1 MKKHPFISSISTLLL
16 ALVLFCFQLG
26 FSQLKATITDELGNP
41 LEYATAAV
49 YNSNGTLVSGVVSE
63 ARGIIEF
70 GNLKSGKYNLE
81 VSFIGY
87 EVSKISNILFDEV
100 LNLGTIKL
108 TLGNQLDDVVIAT
121 KRKTIINKIDKQVY
135 NAQAFKNAQGGTGLD
150 VLKNLPAV
158 SFNGNGELMVSGTR
172 GFVVLLNGKPTQ
184 SNPTAIMAQLPANA
198 ISSIELITAPS
209 AKYDPEGKAGIINII
224 TRKGATEGVF
234 SQLNIKG
241 GFPSIETYGNELA
254 QQRFGIDGTYNINAE
269 KLHVSIGANYQ
280 RNDFVSSWDF
290 RN

>member
-1 MKKHPFISSISTLLL
+1 MKKRPFISSISTLLL

-121 KRKTIINKIDKQVY
+121 KRTSTVCSRC
-135 NAQAFKNAQGGTGLD
+135 LD
-150 VLKNLPAV
+150 EPCSRRSTTSVVTLGWLWFNRALLPISTRPSAALAV
-158 SFNGNGELMVSGTR
+158 S
-172 GFVVLLNGKPTQ
+172 
-184 SNPTAIMAQLPANA
+184 A
-198 ISSIELITAPS
+198 
-209 AKYDPEGKAGIINII
+209 Y
-224 TRKGATEGVF
+224 
-234 SQLNIKG
+234 
-241 GFPSIETYGNELA
+241 
-254 QQRFGIDGTYNINAE
+254 GIDGTTDIN
-269 KLHVSIGANYQ
+269 L
-280 RNDFVSSWDF
+280 
-290 RN
+290 

>member
-1 MKKHPFISSISTLLL
+1 MIKRPFTSSISALLL
-16 ALVLFCFQLG
+16 ALILFCFQLG

-41 LEYATAAV
+41 LEYATAAL

-63 ARGIIEF
+63 ASGIIEID
-70 GNLKSGKYNLE
+70 NLKSGKYNLE

-87 EVSKISNILFDEV
+87 EISKTANILFDKA

-108 TLGNQLDDVVIAT
+108 TLGNQLDDVVIST

-158 SFNGNGELMVSGTR
+158 SFSGNGELMVRGSR

-209 AKYDPEGKAGIINII
+209 AKYLSLIHI
-224 TRKGATEGVF
+224 
-234 SQLNIKG
+234 
-241 GFPSIETYGNELA
+241 
-254 QQRFGIDGTYNINAE
+254 
-269 KLHVSIGANYQ
+269 
-280 RNDFVSSWDF
+280 
-290 RN
+290 